1 MSRTIHKLSTRRVQ
15 TTKKP
20 GRYGDGNG
28 LWLQVT
34 PAGVK
39 SWLFRYT
46 LDGKARA
53 MGLGPVHAFT
63 LAEARERARAARQ
76 LLQDGRDPIAEREIA
91 RQQQRTQKGTTTF
104 ESAATVN
111 PAGAATPPLLPSAI
125 STPRTT
131 TPPAAHTSG
140 SPLQALAG
148 STGGPARSPSVSTGP
163 P

>member
-53 MGLGPVHAFT
+53 MGLGDRLGTIEAGKLADLVVVRGNPLDDIRNTRNVDMVMKAGTMYQPQELLRSVLGT
-63 LAEARERARAARQ
+63 LGPRGPDE
-76 LLQDGRDPIAEREIA
+76 QDAWMPRRRDGNR
-91 RQQQRTQKGTTTF
+91 
-104 ESAATVN
+104 
-111 PAGAATPPLLPSAI
+111 
-125 STPRTT
+125 
-131 TPPAAHTSG
+131 
-140 SPLQALAG
+140 
-148 STGGPARSPSVSTGP
+148 
-163 P
+163 